1 MGAPSS
7 SAALPPPPPQHERLR
22 PAALRGA
29 LLLPVH
35 RVRQRGGGEGGP
47 AALLAEGRLLLRVS
61 AAGRDA
67 GPPGLEGV
75 AAAALPRFLR
85 AESLDGGRS
94 AVHVRGTRLVVSCVV
109 GGHGAPVRGRGAWS
123 ARRSHAPFL
132 TANAVCGT
140 SRLNRE
146 ASRIAPGA
154 QEALGR
160 SGGSG
165 RDSCWRPG
173 VLEATAQAQVAE
185 PRLEAPR
192 ARASRSGPRTR
203 SAGSHGAA
211 LVFVFPMCF

>member
-1 MGAPSS
+1 MGAGRGPH
-7 SAALPPPPPQHERLR
+7 AALTP
-22 PAALRGA
+22 
-29 LLLPVH
+29 
-35 RVRQRGGGEGGP
+35 
-47 AALLAEGRLLLRVS
+47 
-61 AAGRDA
+61 
-67 GPPGLEGV
+67 
-75 AAAALPRFLR
+75 
-85 AESLDGGRS
+85 
-94 AVHVRGTRLVVSCVV
+94 
-109 GGHGAPVRGRGAWS
+109 
-123 ARRSHAPFL
+123 PFL

-203 SAGSHGAA
+203 SAGSRGAA